1 MTWDREWTKV
11 IFSGEKFHLDKP
23 DGFKF
28 YWQDL
33 QKEERTLLQQK
44 DAKWKISNGL
54 GRLWI
59 KGGEPL
65 KKKKRVDPAILRK
78 REERKR
84 KKIEKGIRRLEKTA
98 KKLKPLDECEIPK
111 NIVMELDKRTRKV
124 EKLTEKEEQERA
136 NIMKEWHKYK
146 KEQFENELN
155 MLDRIMM
162 AQENA
167 LLELKNESEDLYQA
181 ALQLDT
187 QFIPF
192 MVKGPTATPPNAN
205 YEPPNGVYVDTT
217 KRYDKR
223 ILPPLK
229 LKSVK
234 RK

>member
-1 MTWDREWTKV
+1 MAAS
-11 IFSGEKFHLDKP
+11 IKFMLSHVCTHLRNVAIT
-23 DGFKF
+23 
-28 YWQDL
+28 
-33 QKEERTLLQQK
+33 ERTLVKHISTQSFPLQF
-44 DAKWKISNGL
+44 KITQAL
-54 GRLWI
+54 
-59 KGGEPL
+59 GGEPL
-65 KKKKRVDPAILRK
+65 KKKKRVDPAIVRR

-111 NIVMELDKRTRKV
+111 NILMELDKRTRKV

-136 NIMKEWHKYK
+136 NIMKEWQKYK

-167 LLELKNESEDLYQA
+167 LLELKKESEDLYQA

-192 MVKGPTATPPNAN
+192 MVKGPTATPPNAD

-229 LKSVK
+229 LRSVK